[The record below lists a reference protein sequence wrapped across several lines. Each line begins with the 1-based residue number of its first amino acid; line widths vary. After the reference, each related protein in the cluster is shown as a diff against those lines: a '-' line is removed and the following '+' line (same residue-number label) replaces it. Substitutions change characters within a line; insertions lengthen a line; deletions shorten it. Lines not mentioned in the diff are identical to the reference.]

1 MSFGLDPLEKGRFFM
16 SLTAGIVGLPNVG
29 KSTLFNAITNS
40 QAEAANYPFATI
52 SPNVGVVEVPDAR
65 VKRLTELFSPKK
77 TIYTTF
83 EFTDI
88 AGLVKGASKG
98 EGLGNQFL
106 GNIRNTDAICH
117 VVRCFAD
124 PNITHVENSIDPK
137 RDAETINLE
146 LILADL
152 QSVENRIAKV
162 ERKAS
167 SGDKAAKEEMALLSR
182 LKSHLEAGNPARS
195 LELNEDELALIRN
208 YSLLT
213 MKPVIYVANMDDE
226 GFADPEASEY
236 YQALKE
242 VAASENANIV
252 PICARLEEELSGL
265 EPEEKEA
272 FLEDLGLPE
281 SGLDTL
287 IQAAY
292 SALNLC
298 TFLTAGT
305 DECRA
310 WTFKRGMKAPDCAG
324 VIHSDFKRGFI
335 RAEVYAFDDIDKL
348 ETEQAVKEA
357 GKLRVEGKDYV
368 VQDGDVMHFRFNV

>member
-1 MSFGLDPLEKGRFFM
+1 M

-40 QAEAANYPFATI
+40 KVEAANYPFATI
-52 SPNVGVVEVPDAR
+52 SPNVGVVEVPDYR
-65 VKRLTELFSPKK
+65 VKRLSEIFDPKK

-106 GNIRNTDAICH
+106 ANIRNTDAICH
-117 VVRCFAD
+117 VVRCFDD
-124 PNITHVENSIDPK
+124 PNITHVENSVDPL

-152 QSVENRIAKV
+152 QTIENRIAKV

-167 SGDKAAKEEMALLSR
+167 SGDKEAKAEMNVLSLL
-182 LKSHLEAGNPARS
+182 KPHLEAGHPARS
-195 LELNEDELALIRN
+195 LELNEDQQSILRQ

-213 MKPVIYVANMDDE
+213 TKPVIYVANMDDE
-226 GFADPEASEY
+226 GISNYKENPY
-236 YQALKE
+236 YQSLSNLAKQE
-242 VAASENANIV
+242 GAGIVA
-252 PICARLEEELSGL
+252 ICARLEEELSGL
-265 EPEEKEA
+265 DPEEKEA
-272 FLEDLGLPE
+272 FLEDLGLPQ
-281 SGLDTL
+281 SGLDHL
-287 IQAAY
+287 IQTAY
-292 SALNLC
+292 TALDLC
-298 TFLTAGT
+298 TFLTAGK

-310 WTFKRGMKAPDCAG
+310 WTFHRGMKAPDCAG

-335 RAEVYAFDDIDKL
+335 RAEVYAFEDMDAL
-348 ETEQAVKEA
+348 ESEQAIKEA
-357 GKLRVEGKDYV
+357 GKLRLEGKEYI
-368 VQDGDVMHFRFNV
+368 VQDGDIMHFRFNV

>member
-1 MSFGLDPLEKGRFFM
+1 M

-65 VKRLTELFSPKK
+65 VKRLSALFQPKK

-88 AGLVKGASKG
+88 AGLVKGASRG

-152 QSVENRIAKV
+152 QSIENRIAKV

-167 SGDKAAKEEMALLSR
+167 SGDKSAKEEMAVLSR
-182 LKSHLEAGNPARS
+182 LKPHLEAGNPARS
-195 LELNEDELALIRN
+195 LEFTDDEKQIVRN

-226 GFADPEASEY
+226 GFADPEANEY

-242 VAASENANIV
+242 VADAERANIV

-348 ETEQAVKEA
+348 GTEQAVKEA

>member
-1 MSFGLDPLEKGRFFM
+1 M

-52 SPNVGVVEVPDAR
+52 SPNVGVVEVPDRR
-65 VKRLTELFSPKK
+65 VDRLTELFHPKK

-106 GNIRNTDAICH
+106 ANIRNTDAISH
-117 VVRCFAD
+117 VVRCFDD
-124 PNITHVENSIDPK
+124 PNITHVENSVDPV
-137 RDAETINLE
+137 RDAEIINLE

-152 QSVENRIAKV
+152 STAENRIAKV

-167 SGDKAAKEEMALLSR
+167 SGDKSAKAEMNLLSR
-182 LKSHLEAGNPARS
+182 LKPHLEAGNPARS
-195 LELNEDELALIRN
+195 LEITEDEAPILHQ
-208 YSLLT
+208 YGLLT
-213 MKPVIYVANMDDE
+213 VKPVIYVANMDDE
-226 GFADPEASEY
+226 GIADPSANPY
-236 YQALKE
+236 FQALSKMAE
-242 VAASENANIV
+242 AEGARIV
-252 PICARLEEELSGL
+252 PICARLEEELSSL
-265 EPEEKEA
+265 EPEEKDA
-272 FLEDLGLPE
+272 FLEDLGLPQ
-281 SGLDTL
+281 SGLDHL
-287 IQAAY
+287 IQTAY
-292 SALNLC
+292 ATLDLC

-324 VIHSDFKRGFI
+324 VIHTDFKRGFI
-335 RAEVYAFDDIDKL
+335 RAEVYAFDDIDRL
-348 ETEQAVKEA
+348 ESEQAVKEA
-357 GKLRVEGKDYV
+357 GKLRLEGKDYV

>member
-1 MSFGLDPLEKGRFFM
+1 M

-65 VKRLTELFSPKK
+65 VKRLSALFQPKK

-88 AGLVKGASKG
+88 AGLVKGASRG

-152 QSVENRIAKV
+152 QSIENRIAKV

-167 SGDKAAKEEMALLSR
+167 SGDKSAKEEMAVLSR
-182 LKSHLEAGNPARS
+182 LKPHLEAGNPARS
-195 LELNEDELALIRN
+195 LEFTDDEKQIVRN

-226 GFADPEASEY
+226 GFADPEANEY

-242 VAASENANIV
+242 VADAEHANIV

-348 ETEQAVKEA
+348 GTEQAVKEA

>member
-1 MSFGLDPLEKGRFFM
+1 M

-40 QAEAANYPFATI
+40 KVEAANYPFATI
-52 SPNVGVVEVPDAR
+52 SPNVGVVEVPDYR
-65 VKRLTELFSPKK
+65 VKRLSEIFDPKK

-106 GNIRNTDAICH
+106 ANIRNTDAICH
-117 VVRCFAD
+117 VVRCFDD
-124 PNITHVENSIDPK
+124 PNITHVENSVDPL

-152 QSVENRIAKV
+152 QTVENRIAKV

-167 SGDKAAKEEMALLSR
+167 SGDKAAKAEMGVLSLL
-182 LKSHLEAGNPARS
+182 KPHLEAGHPARS
-195 LELNEDELALIRN
+195 LELNDDQTALMRQ

-213 MKPVIYVANMDDE
+213 TKPVIYVANMDDE
-226 GFADPEASEY
+226 GISNYEENAY
-236 YQALKE
+236 YQSLANLAKQE
-242 VAASENANIV
+242 GAGIVA
-252 PICARLEEELSGL
+252 ICARLEEELSGL
-265 EPEEKEA
+265 EPEEKEL
-272 FLEDLGLPE
+272 FLEDLGLPQ
-281 SGLDTL
+281 SGLDHL
-287 IQAAY
+287 IQTAY
-292 SALNLC
+292 SALDLC
-298 TFLTAGT
+298 TFLTAGK

-310 WTFKRGMKAPDCAG
+310 WTFHRGMKAPDCAG

-335 RAEVYAFDDIDKL
+335 RAEVYAFEDMDAL
-348 ETEQAVKEA
+348 ESEQAIKEA
-357 GKLRVEGKDYV
+357 GKLRLEGKEYV

>member
-1 MSFGLDPLEKGRFFM
+1 M

-52 SPNVGVVEVPDAR
+52 APNVGVVEVPDVR
-65 VKRLTELFSPKK
+65 LKRLTELFHPKK

-106 GNIRNTDAICH
+106 ANIRNTDAICH
-117 VVRCFAD
+117 VVRCFDDA
-124 PNITHVENSIDPK
+124 NITHVENSIDPV

-152 QSVENRIAKV
+152 QTVENRIAKV

-167 SGDKAAKEEMALLSR
+167 SGDKEAKAELALLKK
-182 LKSHLEAGNPARS
+182 LKPHLEAGNPARS
-195 LELNEDELALIRN
+195 LEYSEDELAIVRQ

-226 GFADPEASEY
+226 GIADPAASGY
-236 YQALKE
+236 FQALSDLAKKE
-242 VAASENANIV
+242 GAEIV
-252 PICARLEEELSGL
+252 PVCARLEEELSAL

-272 FLEDLGLPE
+272 FLEDLGLPQ
-281 SGLDTL
+281 SGLDHL
-287 IQAAY
+287 IQKAY
-292 SALNLC
+292 AVLNLC
-298 TFLTAGT
+298 TFLTAGE

-310 WTFKRGMKAPDCAG
+310 WTFKKGMKAPDCAG

-335 RAEVYAFDDIDKL
+335 RAEVYAYEDIDAL

-357 GKLRVEGKDYV
+357 GKLRLEGKEYV

>member
-1 MSFGLDPLEKGRFFM
+1 MF
-16 SLTAGIVGLPNVG
+16 
-29 KSTLFNAITNS
+29 
-40 QAEAANYPFATI
+40 Q
-52 SPNVGVVEVPDAR
+52 
-65 VKRLTELFSPKK
+65 PKK

-88 AGLVKGASKG
+88 AGLVKGASRG

-152 QSVENRIAKV
+152 QSIENRIAKV

-167 SGDKAAKEEMALLSR
+167 SGDKSAKEEMAVLSR
-182 LKSHLEAGNPARS
+182 LKPHLEAGNPARS
-195 LELNEDELALIRN
+195 LEFTEDEKQIVRN

-226 GFADPEASEY
+226 GFADPQANEY
-236 YQALKE
+236 YQALKT
-242 VAASENANIV
+242 VADAEQANIV